1 MGVQDRDD
9 MHERHR
15 RSSSAQA
22 RPPFESQRWRLGG
35 VSQSWRIVL
44 TWATVALVLLVVVQH
59 FWQRRHAQPFPE
71 TGNALWYGPEAS
83 PRIARLTLHAP
94 RAPDMHFAVRLDDW
108 TTGAPLVLIP
118 VRSGETAVTLM
129 PLGRY
134 RMTISKGTTWQGSA
148 RLFGSS
154 GSDREFA
161 HPVEFFSQGNVIH
174 GHRFE
179 LEVPFVGNVETRPRL
194 LR

>member
-1 MGVQDRDD
+1 
-9 MHERHR
+9 MHERR
-15 RSSSAQA
+15 
-22 RPPFESQRWRLGG
+22 RPPSRARATSFESLRSPSG
-35 VSQSWRIVL
+35 STSKNWRIVL
-44 TWATVALVLLVVVQH
+44 SWATIALVLLVVVQH
-59 FWQRRHAQPFPE
+59 LWQRRHAQPFPE
-71 TGNALWYGPEAS
+71 TGSALWYVPES
-83 PRIARLTLHAP
+83 PPRIARLTLSAP
-94 RAPDMHFAVRLDDW
+94 RAPDQHFAVRLDDW
-108 TTGAPLVLIP
+108 ATGAPVVLIP

-154 GSDREFA
+154 GSDREVA